1 MITYIHAY
9 IHTYFL
15 LREFTLYITIFL
27 YRRITGYFVLLK
39 YNDRFN
45 AFRRLCNLQVY
56 LLFSDSK
63 LTPPGNVILL
73 NITIHK
79 GKDQ

>member
-15 LREFTLYITIFL
+15 LRAFTLYITIFL
-27 YRRITGYFVLLK
+27 HRQITRYFVLLK
-39 YNDRFN
+39 YNDL
-45 AFRRLCNLQVY
+45 RRLCNLQVY
-56 LLFSDSK
+56 LLFSDSN
-63 LTPPGNVILL
+63 LTPPGYVIML
-73 NITIHK
+73 NITVHK

>member
-27 YRRITGYFVLLK
+27 HRRITRYFVLLK

-45 AFRRLCNLQVY
+45 AFTRLCNLQVY
-56 LLFSDSK
+56 LLLSDSN
-63 LTPPGNVILL
+63 LTPPGYVIML